1 MTMNFR
7 SIEKVRGITLLE
19 LMIVI
24 AIVAI
29 AATIAAPSIQDL
41 LRNNR
46 VSAQNNELIGLISLA
61 KSQAIRRNQNWQVD
75 LLSNG
80 ASWQGNVRPADNTP
94 VDPNDDQGCPSIP
107 GVIRC
112 SSSRGVS
119 LSPPVTL
126 IFNNR
131 GFLDQGA
138 NTWATET
145 VILEHQGCAGNLQ
158 AREVEILPT
167 GQVTS
172 RAIPCPG
179 S

>member
-1 MTMNFR
+1 MKNTGDTR
-7 SIEKVRGITLLE
+7 RVSGITLLE

-24 AIVAI
+24 AIIAI

-46 VSAQNNELIGLISLA
+46 VAAQNNELIALITLA
-61 KSQAIRRNQNWQVD
+61 KSQAIRRNQNWEVE
-75 LLSNG
+75 LVRNG
-80 ASWQGNVRPADNTP
+80 ASWLGNVRPADGAP
-94 VDPNDDQGCPSIP
+94 ADPTDDLGCPLIP
-107 GVIRC
+107 NVIRC
-112 SSSRGVS
+112 SSSQRVS
-119 LSPPVTL
+119 LDRTVRLT
-126 IFNNR
+126 FNNR

-145 VILEHQGCAGNLQ
+145 IILEHQDCSGDLQ
-158 AREVEILPT
+158 AREIEILPT

>member
-1 MTMNFR
+1 MKR
-7 SIEKVRGITLLE
+7 KSGSRVRGITLLE
-19 LMIVI
+19 LMIVV
-24 AIVAI
+24 AIIGI
-29 AATIAAPSIQDL
+29 AATIATPSLQDL

-46 VSAQNNELIGLISLA
+46 VAAQNNELIALITLA
-61 KSQAIRRNQNWQVD
+61 KSQAIRRNENWQVQ

-80 ASWQGNVRPADNTP
+80 ASWQGNVRPADGAA
-94 VDPNDDQGCPSIP
+94 VDPDDDLGCPSIA

-112 SSSRGVS
+112 SSLQQVS
-119 LSPPVTL
+119 LDPQVAL

-138 NTWATET
+138 GTWATQT
-145 VILEHQGCAGNLQ
+145 ITLVHQNCSGNRQ
-158 AREVEILPT
+158 AREIDILPT

-172 RAIPCPG
+172 REIGCPG

>member
-1 MTMNFR
+1 MSTGYAR
-7 SIEKVRGITLLE
+7 RVRGITLLE

-24 AIVAI
+24 AIIGI

-46 VSAQNNELIGLISLA
+46 VAAQNNELIALITLA
-61 KSQAIRRNQNWQVD
+61 KSQAIRRNENWQVD

-80 ASWQGNVRPADNTP
+80 SSWQGNVRPADGTP
-94 VDPNDDQGCPSIP
+94 VDPADDQGCPSIP

-112 SSSRGVS
+112 SASQRVS
-119 LSPPVTL
+119 LDPSVTL

-138 NTWATET
+138 GTWTTET
-145 VILEHQGCAGNLQ
+145 VFLTHQDCSGDLQ
-158 AREVEILPT
+158 AREIDVLPT

-172 RAIPCPG
+172 RTIACPG